1 MKEACKP
8 GYIRKGLYYS
18 SSVAELKVEPPFGP
32 SSLIYFIAF
41 TIYKWDPMKKDQEY

>member
-18 SSVAELKVEPPFGP
+18 SNVAELKFEPPGP
-32 SSLIYFIAF
+32 QGMNPLSPYVSS
-41 TIYKWDPMKKDQEY
+41 